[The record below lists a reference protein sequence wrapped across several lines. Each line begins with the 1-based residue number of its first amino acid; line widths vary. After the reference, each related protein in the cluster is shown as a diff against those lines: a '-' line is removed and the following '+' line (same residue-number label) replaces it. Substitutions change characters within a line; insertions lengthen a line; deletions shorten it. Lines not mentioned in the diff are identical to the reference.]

1 MKLNK
6 VLEINCLNEGS
17 KKYYPMSLI
26 IIEQLEKGKS
36 VAMFEDPAEK
46 P

>member
-6 VLEINCLNEGS
+6 VLEISCLYKGS
-17 KKYYPMSLI
+17 KKDDRKSLI
-26 IIEQLEKGKS
+26 IIKQLEKGKS
-36 VAMFEDPAEK
+36 VSMFEDPAEK

>member
-6 VLEINCLNEGS
+6 VLEINCLYKGS
-17 KKYYPMSLI
+17 KKDDRKSQI

-36 VAMFEDPAEK
+36 VAMFEDPAK
-46 P
+46 KT

>member
-6 VLEINCLNEGS
+6 VLEINCLYKGS
-17 KKYYPMSLI
+17 KMDDRKSLI

-36 VAMFEDPAEK
+36 VAMFEDPAKK

>member
-6 VLEINCLNEGS
+6 VLEIHCLYKGS
-17 KKYYPMSLI
+17 KKDDRKSL

-36 VAMFEDPAEK
+36 VAMFEDPAKK

>member
-6 VLEINCLNEGS
+6 VLEINCLYKGS
-17 KKYYPMSLI
+17 KKDDRKSPI
-26 IIEQLEKGKS
+26 TIEQLEKGKS
-36 VAMFEDPAEK
+36 VAMFEDPAKK